1 MNMSRHSAPVTG
13 RNPWRVG
20 LAGALLFTFLLTAI
34 GLAWQWPSGTP
45 TLSPEFTRTYALN
58 QPQIT
63 ARVTTV
69 DHHLCASPLTGTA
82 FDEPPL
88 RPAFAEDTSCTR
100 ALLDITSGA
109 NEGKQ
114 TQLVFHGVT
123 GDPTLEVDQE
133 VLLSEATNPDGSL
146 TYSFA
151 DYERG
156 GELWIWAA
164 IVAIII
170 VGFGAWQGLRALL
183 GLAYSLAVVFFFLLP
198 ALLQGHNPIVVTLLA
213 CSIIVLIAVPMVHGV
228 NWKAAAA
235 MGGSLLALGVTALLA
250 WAMIGTT
257 HLQGLS
263 SEDNLKLVLY
273 LPTVSVIGVLMA
285 GFIIGALGSLNDVA
299 IAQASTVT
307 ELAAAEPE
315 ARAGSLFVSA
325 MKVGRDHIASM
336 VYTLVLTYT
345 GAALPLLILI
355 TAAKRPAGQI
365 LVSDLVSTELLR
377 SGIGAAALTI
387 AVPLAT
393 IIAALTVPERRALQ
407 VVSESAPR

>member
-133 VLLSEATNPDGSL
+133 VLLSEATNPDGSH

>member
-1 MNMSRHSAPVTG
+1 MSRHSAPVTG

-20 LAGALLFTFLLTAI
+20 LAGALLFAFLLTAI

-45 TLSPEFTRTYALN
+45 IFSPEFTRTYALN

-88 RPAFAEDTSCTR
+88 RPAFEEDTSCTR
-100 ALLDITSGA
+100 ALLDLTSGT

-114 TQLVFHGVT
+114 TQLVFHGVA

-133 VLLSEATNPDGSL
+133 VLLAEATNPDGSL

-151 DYERG
+151 DYKRG

-183 GLAYSLAVVFFFLLP
+183 GLAYSLAVVFLFLLP

-250 WAMIGTT
+250 WAMIDTT

-273 LPTVSVIGVLMA
+273 LPGVSVIGVLMA
-285 GFIIGALGSLNDVA
+285 GFIIGALGSLNDAA

>member
-1 MNMSRHSAPVTG
+1 MSRHSAPVTG

-20 LAGALLFTFLLTAI
+20 LAGALLFAFLLTAI

-88 RPAFAEDTSCTR
+88 RPAFEEDTSCTR
-100 ALLDITSGA
+100 ALLDITGGA